1 MKSVALLAS
10 QIFCRYLRLQRRKLE
25 DQSCP
30 GLSGLFLSPSCL
42 WELPPFPSLGSVFC
56 LRFSAI
62 LSALASQLPLTSLE
76 CCYVASERAIQAA
89 LWSLGCLPRNC
100 SMAAR
105 EALGWAGWE
114 MSGDAVDVDYLD
126 FSKAFD
132 KVPHDVLVEKLRSFG
147 IHQSTARWIRA
158 WLTDRKQRITISGES
173 SGWQPVTSGVPQGSV
188 LGPILCCSILT
199 VVKKEKKKEIKPLF
213 PRTMASGYTSNL
225 DVCSLGFNS
234 IFTVA
239 LNHTLKY
246 ASSPGSGECASGI
259 NAKAGQL
266 AASQENIVNY
276 FEKVKIR
283 ITLVTKNEPYRPHPH
298 RLVGKDCENGYHEA
312 EFGPERRILTFQNL
326 GIQCV
331 KKRELKESII
341 SRIGKKINPFGV
353 PEEQL
358 LAIEEY
364 DLNVVRLCFQAFICD
379 EHGNCTIPLHP
390 VVSNPI
396 YDNRAPNSAELR
408 ICRVNKNCGSVKGGD
423 EIFLLCDKVQ
433 KDDIEVRFFM
443 NDWEAK
449 GVFSQAD
456 VHRQVAIVFRTPPF
470 HKDIFEPVTVK
481 MQLRRP
487 SDQEVSDPMDFRYLP
502 EEKDPYGHKAKKQRP
517 PTGLQKLMQDCGP
530 FEKPKAAAFQTSA
543 NEGKIIKK
551 EPNMYHAQTEV
562 VIPPQRTVVNTA
574 PVQSYYPTSINNI
587 SPSGRPTPPLQM
599 TGPMKQDGALSACWR
614 SSPSTLGDFLHQGNC
629 LGDALHLN
637 MQNGGSSMCAK
648 RFDELK
654 NSGSSPVDNQYNP
667 LMASGGS
674 PVETLASYIKSSLLD
689 AQEELQEPP
698 SENDAISVNG
708 QIW

>member
-1 MKSVALLAS
+1 MAGGPEPYIEICE
-10 QIFCRYLRLQRRKLE
+10 QPRQRGMRFRYKCEGR
-25 DQSCP
+25 SAGSIP
-30 GLSGLFLSPSCL
+30 GERSTDINRT
-42 WELPPFPSLGSVFC
+42 FPS
-56 LRFSAI
+56 
-62 LSALASQLPLTSLE
+62 
-76 CCYVASERAIQAA
+76 IQ
-89 LWSLGCLPRNC
+89 
-100 SMAAR
+100 
-105 EALGWAGWE
+105 
-114 MSGDAVDVDYLD
+114 
-126 FSKAFD
+126 
-132 KVPHDVLVEKLRSFG
+132 
-147 IHQSTARWIRA
+147 
-158 WLTDRKQRITISGES
+158 
-173 SGWQPVTSGVPQGSV
+173 
-188 LGPILCCSILT
+188 
-199 VVKKEKKKEIKPLF
+199 
-213 PRTMASGYTSNL
+213 
-225 DVCSLGFNS
+225 
-234 IFTVA
+234 
-239 LNHTLKY
+239 
-246 ASSPGSGECASGI
+246 
-259 NAKAGQL
+259 
-266 AASQENIVNY
+266 IVNY

-637 MQNGGSSMCAK
+637 MQNGGSSMVEQENSLNWPSQKDRNFYRAFLNAANGQGTALSSTPSLSISHQDMQSVSSTVPSQAVPPANVSMPNGICMEMEDTRCASVNLEKASFAQVLNPGDK
-648 RFDELK
+648 RQVQPALL
-654 NSGSSPVDNQYNP
+654 PVTSIAP
-667 LMASGGS
+667 TCS
-674 PVETLASYIKSSLLD
+674 SSLNSMSSGLETISFHYLD
-689 AQEELQEPP
+689 NFHELRPP
-698 SENDAISVNG
+698 SNSAFENPNHTSHNQFFNPYSSQDEEFLNSFEY
-708 QIW
+708 